1 MVSLLG
7 LSSPSHSARCFF
19 DINSCVG
26 FIGASILITAQ
37 TQNSLGVAS
46 TERGLLGGGG
56 VWGQL
61 VEQPATC

>member
-7 LSSPSHSARCFF
+7 LSSPSQSPRCFF

-37 TQNSLGVAS
+37 TQNFTWSCQEGVAQ
-46 TERGLLGGGG
+46 RGEHREEEG
-56 VWGQL
+56 VG
-61 VEQPATC
+61 AAG